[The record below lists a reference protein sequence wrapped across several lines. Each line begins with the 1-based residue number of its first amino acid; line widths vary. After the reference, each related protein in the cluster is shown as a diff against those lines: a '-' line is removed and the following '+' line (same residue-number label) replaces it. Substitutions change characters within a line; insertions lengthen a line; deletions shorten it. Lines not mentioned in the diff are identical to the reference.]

1 MPSTSHAPGSLH
13 AKSFQADAPAP
24 LDGVRV
30 LDLSR
35 LVAGNVATHHLAD
48 FGAEVIKIERTAG
61 GDDLRNWR
69 VKGVSAHWKVY
80 ARNKKSVVLNLRE
93 ARGRELLLDL
103 VATAQV
109 LVENYTPGRLEQM
122 GIGPDVLLARNP
134 RLIVLRVS
142 GWGQTGPF
150 REKPGFGSLIEAYS
164 GFAARNG
171 FPDRPPVLP
180 PLALADMVAGIQGA
194 YAVMVALRSI
204 ETGGGNGQVI
214 DLSLLEPLHAT
225 IGPQALAYRL
235 SQKVPQRY
243 GSQSN
248 VSAPRNVYRCRDG
261 KYVAM
266 SGSTQAMAERVMRT
280 IGRPE
285 LIDDPRFRTNTDR
298 VANNDTLDG
307 IIADFIGS
315 RDRPEVLYLFDSAG
329 VTVGPVHDPADLS
342 DDDYIR
348 EREVVVEVPDAELGS
363 VPMHNI
369 VPRLSETPGTFRR
382 PAPALG
388 EHTDEILGGLGLSAA
403 ELAALRDQGIVA

>member
-1 MPSTSHAPGSLH
+1 MPPSSPEVRPLH
-13 AKSFQADAPAP
+13 AKPFQPEAPAP

-69 VKGVSAHWKVY
+69 VKGISAHWKVY
-80 ARNKKSVVLNLRE
+80 ARNKKSVVLNLRQ

-103 VATAQV
+103 VATAHV
-109 LVENYTPGRLEQM
+109 LVENYTPGRLEEM
-122 GIGPDVLLARNP
+122 GLGPDVLHARNP

-194 YAVMVALRSI
+194 YATMVALRSI
-204 ETGGGNGQVI
+204 ETGGGAGQVI

-225 IGPQALAYRL
+225 LGPQALAYRL
-235 SQKVPQRY
+235 SHNVPQRY

-248 VSAPRNVYRCRDG
+248 VSAPRNVYCCRDG

-266 SGSTQAMAERVMRT
+266 SGSNQAMAERVMST

-285 LIDDPRFRTNTDR
+285 LIADPRFRTNTDR
-298 VANNDTLDG
+298 VAHNDILDG
-307 IIADFIGS
+307 IIADFIGA
-315 RDRPEVLYLFDSAG
+315 RDRPEVLYLFDAAG
-329 VTVGPVHDPADLS
+329 VTVGPVHDVSDLA
-342 DDDYIR
+342 DDDYVR
-348 EREVVVEVPDAELGS
+348 EREVVVEVPDADLGS

-369 VPRLSETPGTFRR
+369 TPRLSVTPGTLRR
-382 PAPALG
+382 PAPTLG
-388 EHTDEILGGLGLSAA
+388 EHTDQILGGLGLTAA
-403 ELAALRDQGIVA
+403 DLAALRAEGTIA